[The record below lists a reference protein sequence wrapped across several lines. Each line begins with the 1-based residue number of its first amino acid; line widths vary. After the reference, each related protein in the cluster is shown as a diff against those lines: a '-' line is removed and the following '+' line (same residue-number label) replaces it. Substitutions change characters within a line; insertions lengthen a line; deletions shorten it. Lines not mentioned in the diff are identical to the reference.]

1 MSNSFKTSEGFC
13 LTNGC
18 DQLAYSN
25 YNRGYSPKSFPLSV
39 KTKECFCSSCD
50 SSKYNTLG
58 RAFSNNPFIK
68 LVPIK
73 ENFTESMNQQDAY
86 LGMNRA
92 YGMDNF
98 PQPTGG
104 KSCISITRRAPCS

>member
-1 MSNSFKTSEGFC
+1 MSKSFKTSEGFC
-13 LTNGC
+13 QGYSC

-25 YNRGYSPKSFPLSV
+25 YVKGYSCGSFPLSV
-39 KTKECFCSSCD
+39 KTKECFCSPCD

-58 RAFSNNPFIK
+58 RAFSNNPFAK
-68 LVPIK
+68 VVQ

-86 LGMNRA
+86 LGLNRA
-92 YGMDNF
+92 YGMNNF

-104 KSCISITRRAPCS
+104 KSCISITSSRKCY